1 MTHMI
6 DAVTLC
12 NIIDEAPEVTEKEKR
27 KYIPPELKKEIIERD
42 QHCVV
47 CQRAKNLKVHHKIPY
62 GESTTENLIT
72 LCEYCHEYV
81 HKIIKR
87 KGYPYLSPA
96 MAIKLQRGRIR

>member
-1 MTHMI
+1 MSS
-6 DAVTLC
+6 
-12 NIIDEAPEVTEKEKR
+12 IIKPIVLSKIINEAPEVTEKEKR
-27 KYIPPELKKEIIERD
+27 KYIPPELRKEIVERD
-42 QHCVV
+42 KHCVV

-87 KGYPYLSPA
+87 KGYPYISPA
-96 MAIKLQRGRIR
+96 LAIKLQRGRFR